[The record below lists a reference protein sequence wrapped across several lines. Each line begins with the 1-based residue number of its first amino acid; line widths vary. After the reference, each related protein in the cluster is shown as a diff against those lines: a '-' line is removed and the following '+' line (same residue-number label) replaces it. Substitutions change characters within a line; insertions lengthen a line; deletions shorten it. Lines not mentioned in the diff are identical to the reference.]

1 MTREGH
7 GKAPSIEN
15 EKEVSW
21 ADKNSAKI
29 FKGEAERDQRVLE
42 ATRAEAD
49 DESIVEMVLQM
60 DQQLDR
66 LIKFFKASMAEFDKR
81 LAKATEIA
89 AEQDSGGSPTAA
101 ISATAMA
108 TLMQLRR
115 QIEERIAKKAMMR
128 MRVKA
133 QVKGLSLKKAESSFD
148 GHGNGSGTWCTY
160 YL

>member
-42 ATRAEAD
+42 APRAEAD

-66 LIKFFKASMAEFDKR
+66 LIKFF
-81 LAKATEIA
+81 
-89 AEQDSGGSPTAA
+89 
-101 ISATAMA
+101 
-108 TLMQLRR
+108 
-115 QIEERIAKKAMMR
+115 
-128 MRVKA
+128 
-133 QVKGLSLKKAESSFD
+133 
-148 GHGNGSGTWCTY
+148 
-160 YL
+160 